1 MMLSRKRIW
10 KSNFTL
16 RSVVRMT
23 TREKLA
29 TMSNEDLAEILSNLV
44 DPCRFC
50 IDDSCGQKT
59 CVDNIKRWLESEAEI
74 TQ

>member
-1 MMLSRKRIW
+1 
-10 KSNFTL
+10 
-16 RSVVRMT
+16 MT
-23 TREKLA
+23 NREKLA
-29 TMSNEDLAEILSNLV
+29 TMSNEDLAEILSKLG
-44 DPCRFC
+44 DSCRLC

>member
-1 MMLSRKRIW
+1 
-10 KSNFTL
+10 
-16 RSVVRMT
+16 MT
-23 TREKLA
+23 NREKLA
-29 TMSNEDLAEILSNLV
+29 TMSNEDLAEIDS
-44 DPCRFC
+44 CRFC

>member
-1 MMLSRKRIW
+1 M
-10 KSNFTL
+10 NN
-16 RSVVRMT
+16 
-23 TREKLA
+23 REKLV
-29 TMSNEDLAEILSNLV
+29 TMSNEELAEILSNGV